1 MGNNSKTVG
10 NGQAIDL
17 KKVPVAVWNQLAVV
31 LRVVQKAEAIGSSF
45 DSARAREMVFSSF
58 VKDDEGPFAHSLL
71 GSFESW
77 IPIPE
82 RRDFPTH
89 DEWEAASL
97 SYREKIVA
105 ERRACI
111 TYDSVLAD
119 AKAIF
124 PEADDEDL
132 RPYVEKEAA
141 RRANTLLMDLAREE
155 EEYAESRAFKE
166 SRKVRVSRD
175 ETGRPVSFVGEK
187 VVERHFSNVYQ
198 RLRNDRTAG
207 AWGILSC
214 RYSSRGPRNSSRRSR
229 TAVRTSSQGGGGSGD
244 DSGGSEPPQGDPD
257 LPSRPLIGGYPLVFP
272 SQPDRILPSWR
283 PARLGLMSHALLR
296 GWSR

>member
-17 KKVPVAVWNQLAVV
+17 EKVPVAVWNQLAVV
-31 LRVVQKAEAIGSSF
+31 LRVIQKAETIGSSF
-45 DSARAREMVFSSF
+45 DSARAKEIVFSSF

-77 IPIPE
+77 IPMPE
-82 RRDFPTH
+82 RRDFSTH

-111 TYDSVLAD
+111 TYDRVLAD

-124 PEADDEDL
+124 PEAGDEDL
-132 RPYVEKEAA
+132 HPYVEKEAA
-141 RRANTLLMDLAREE
+141 RRANALLMDLARERE
-155 EEYAESRAFKE
+155 ECAGERAFKE
-166 SRKVRVSRD
+166 ARKVRVSRD
-175 ETGRPVSFVGEK
+175 ETGRPVSFAGKK
-187 VVERHFSNVYQ
+187 VVERQFTNVYQ

-207 AWGILSC
+207 TWNILSY
-214 RYSSRGPRNSSRRSR
+214 RYSTRSPRNSSRRSR
-229 TAVRTSSQGGGGSGD
+229 TAVGMSSPGD

-257 LPSRPLIGGYPLVFP
+257 LPSRPLIGGYPLVFA

-283 PARLGLMSHALLR
+283 PARPGLMSHVLLR